1 VYYCPL
7 RVLCA
12 CAAESALIAIVL
24 YLCTSIIMHIFIS
37 TITLLLLHIT
47 IIYFYYIKIY
57 TIYTRHSTLPEK
69 EAANMW
75 YGSRRAGV
83 VPWALLPYW
92 GVAVVVCGGV
102 RETPKAHS
110 EPETVNCEPR
120 LF

>member
-1 VYYCPL
+1 
-7 RVLCA
+7 
-12 CAAESALIAIVL
+12 
-24 YLCTSIIMHIFIS
+24 
-37 TITLLLLHIT
+37 
-47 IIYFYYIKIY
+47 
-57 TIYTRHSTLPEK
+57 
-69 EAANMW
+69 MW

-92 GVAVVVCGGV
+92 GVAVVVCSGV